1 MMAPELPDEV
11 VPDVNFILPLAPL
24 VPASTDVM
32 VMAPDVV
39 ADPAPDEITIAP
51 PVAAVPT
58 PPTMVAAAPVV
69 AP

>member
-1 MMAPELPDEV
+1 M
-11 VPDVNFILPLAPL
+11 NFILPLAPL